1 METRANDPII
11 TCVACGLTYPVS
23 QGRDSCERCP
33 LHTDC
38 STSCCP
44 NCGTSNIN
52 PDQSRL
58 AHWVQRILA
67 SRLDSSHKIRTLDFG
82 GGWGG
87 VPVAAP
93 IRTLA
98 TVKPGREV
106 LVTGYGNLSG
116 SQRQHLQAYG
126 LLPGRRV
133 RVIAQRPVTIVQV
146 EETELAFEG
155 GIAAGVLV
163 GD

>member
-1 METRANDPII
+1 MSTPVQTLDPVI
-11 TCVACGLTYPVS
+11 TCVACGLTYSVS
-23 QGRDSCERCP
+23 QGRDSCDHCP

-58 AHWVQRILA
+58 ARWVQRLFVRHPEPVPELA
-67 SRLDSSHKIRTLDFG
+67 EGPGLRRAQP
-82 GGWGG
+82 
-87 VPVAAP
+87 PVEG
-93 IRTLA
+93 RTLA
-98 TVKPGREV
+98 GVKPGREV
-106 LVTGYGNLSG
+106 SVTGYSGLSG
-116 SQRQHLQAYG
+116 GQRQHLQAYG